1 MDERILIGVLV
12 CVVLLVAG
20 VIWKRKEKFVRPRRY
35 ILTTNEFVDD
45 SIQAGL
51 SIKDEKELRR
61 AVIGRNRF

>member
-12 CVVLLVAG
+12 GVVLLVAG
-20 VIWKRKEKFVRPRRY
+20 VIWNRKEKFVRPRRY